1 MYNKCFN
8 CKYRINSQVPIA
20 DDAYRNSKTYIF
32 EAIVNRERSR
42 LWDNMQ
48 FWEDAFLDAVAQE
61 REIVGM
67 DLSPTEMID
76 RYTRYDFELSWRQ
89 QVLFSKLVTVI
100 LTMNYHRFE
109 AILNWLPH

>member
-1 MYNKCFN
+1 MCVTSAEIIYMLINVEVQFISAKRSTLYNKWLN
-8 CKYRINSQVPIA
+8 CKYRIYSQVPIA

-76 RYTRYDFELSWRQ
+76 RYTRYDFELS
-89 QVLFSKLVTVI
+89 
-100 LTMNYHRFE
+100 
-109 AILNWLPH
+109 